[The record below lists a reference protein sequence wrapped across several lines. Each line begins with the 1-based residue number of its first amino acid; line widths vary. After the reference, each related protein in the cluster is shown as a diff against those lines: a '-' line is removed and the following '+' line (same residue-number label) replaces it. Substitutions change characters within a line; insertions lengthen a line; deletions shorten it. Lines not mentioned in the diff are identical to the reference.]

1 MKAPLV
7 ALICLAMW
15 SGHCAAGDAYIGNDG
30 AIIWQA
36 GVDGVEVHW
45 NKDGSV
51 RRISAKHFA
60 SVEQSDQRGIAK
72 GRAIAEQKARAAI
85 VRFMKQ
91 SASSASAVTE
101 VQSDLNDLNRAML
114 PLQTGADPIVKK
126 INESTL
132 VEALTRV
139 TALFASGKLSGLT
152 VLDKGDDSG
161 GA

>member
-72 GRAIAEQKARAAI
+72 GRVIGFGR
-85 VRFMKQ
+85 
-91 SASSASAVTE
+91 
-101 VQSDLNDLNRAML
+101 N
-114 PLQTGADPIVKK
+114 
-126 INESTL
+126 
-132 VEALTRV
+132 
-139 TALFASGKLSGLT
+139 
-152 VLDKGDDSG
+152 
-161 GA
+161 